1 MSPTDKPERPK
12 AQSRVVRKPLERA
25 LEVLNWMVDAPGTQ
39 WGVREVA
46 RGLDLTPST
55 AHRIL
60 HGLAEQGFVSID
72 AATGRMSLGSE
83 FFRMATKGA
92 ARFPF
97 REAAMPALRGLVA
110 LHDETAWLTTYEARR
125 RQIMMIASVESS
137 HQLRTVVRLSE
148 WLPPYYGA
156 SGLSVVAFLP
166 ADERETII
174 EQFQRDHAGH
184 DDVSSEVTLLRKSL
198 ERARQTG
205 YSRTVGERTP
215 GALGIAAPVFGLGD
229 QVMGSIGISMALPRF
244 VLDTEPIVA
253 ESVINHAAN
262 VSAALRGERIELEVA
277 TPPASP
283 QPKRLGS
290 VTDGVV

>member
-1 MSPTDKPERPK
+1 
-12 AQSRVVRKPLERA
+12 
-25 LEVLNWMVDAPGTQ
+25 LEVLKWMVDSPGAQ

-55 AHRIL
+55 AHRII

-110 LHDETAWLTTYEARR
+110 IYDETAWLTTYEARR
-125 RQIMMIASVESS
+125 RQIMMVASVESS
-137 HQLRTVVRLSE
+137 HQLRTVVRLNE
-148 WLPPYYGA
+148 WLPPYFGA

-166 ADERETII
+166 AEEREAII

-184 DDVSSEVTLLRKSL
+184 DDVASEIALLRKSL
-198 ERARQTG
+198 ERARDTG
-205 YSRTVGERTP
+205 YSRTVGQRTP
-215 GALGIAAPVFGLGD
+215 GAVGIAAPIFGLGD
-229 QVMGSIGISMALPRF
+229 QLMGSIGISMSLPRF
-244 VLDTEPIVA
+244 VLDNEPIVA
-253 ESVINHAAN
+253 ESVIKHAAI
-262 VSAALRGERIELEVA
+262 VSAAVRGERIELDSSA
-277 TPPASP
+277 PPASTP
-283 QPKRLGS
+283 PIRLGS
-290 VTDGVV
+290 LTDGGV